1 MNILTIQFEL
11 PIIIT
16 EHNFKRWFTSCNIP
30 PDTIFLQEIINDNT
44 IYKFITIL
52 SENYIT
58 YITNNY
64 IRTFFDPEEELINSI
79 VSVKY
84 NDTIIY
90 HSL

>member
-1 MNILTIQFEL
+1 MNIFTIQFEL
-11 PIIIT
+11 PIVIT
-16 EHNFKRWFTSCNIP
+16 ESDFKRWFISCNIP
-30 PDTIFLQEIINDNT
+30 PDTIFLQEVINDDT
-44 IYKFITIL
+44 TYKFITIL

-84 NDTIIY
+84 NETLIY
-90 HSL
+90 QGI